1 MVMVEKKKYYAG
13 PFNRGASNAACEKP
27 EPKAGFEKKDGQACP
42 KFDAGSAAGDLA
54 GDPTKTTTRRA
65 TGGRMHRYGEK

>member
-1 MVMVEKKKYYAG
+1 MVMVEKKNITRGHLIAG
-13 PFNRGASNAACEKP
+13 HRMPPAKSPNQKQAS
-27 EPKAGFEKKDGQACP
+27 KKKNGQACP